1 MFLLE
6 CDNARSRSGGPNTAN
21 FCDAEYDALYRQMKD
36 LPDGDERA
44 GLIRRMLAILE
55 RERPWIE
62 LYHEEDFTLSHGW
75 LINSKPMGISYPAY
89 KYRDVNPEL
98 RTKLQAQWNAPVRW
112 PAYVLVIAIIALALP
127 AVRTYYRERL

>member
-62 LYHEEDFTLSHGW
+62 LYHEEDFTLSHAW